1 MTGPDLQDGQSGP
14 GRLVAR
20 RGVLAAAALA
30 PLAAATPSSA
40 AASPEPGHRHVLH
53 PVRTTIGDWRDVGKE
68 LLTEGIMW
76 GETFRAGFPRR
87 DLRVTSRGVEVATNL
102 ALRSYAAF
110 TRYGDGRTMIMGD
123 LAVTEEELGRV
134 TDVVQAA
141 GLELTSVHKHLLAHA
156 PALLWCHVH
165 ALTEA
170 PEVAARHIRAALE
183 TTGTPLPPRLATPA
197 AADLDTGRLDAV
209 LRGRGTDYAGTYKFT
224 FARRETLVDHHRVIP
239 WGMGAVTGVNFQP
252 LGRGRAAVN
261 GALALTAGEVQPA
274 IRALR
279 RGGID
284 VVELHNHTLTEE
296 PRLFFA
302 HYWAVGDAVGLAHCL
317 SAAVATTNVTWQAT
331 PGVDRTRS

>member
-1 MTGPDLQDGQSGP
+1 M
-14 GRLVAR
+14 
-20 RGVLAAAALA
+20 
-30 PLAAATPSSA
+30 
-40 AASPEPGHRHVLH
+40 
-53 PVRTTIGDWRDVGKE
+53 RTTIGDWRDVGKE

-87 DLRVTSRGVEVATNL
+87 DLRVASRDVEVATNL
-102 ALRSYAAF
+102 ALRSYVAF
-110 TRYGDGRTMIMGD
+110 TRYGDGRTMVMGD

-134 TDVVQAA
+134 TDVIQAA
-141 GLELTSVHKHLLAHA
+141 GLELTSVHKHLLAHS

-165 ALTEA
+165 TLTEA

-183 TTGTPLPPRLATPA
+183 TTGTPLPPRLATPTT
-197 AADLDTGRLDAV
+197 ADLDTGRLDAV

-224 FARRETLVDHHRVIP
+224 FARREMVVDHHRVIP

-252 LGRGRAAVN
+252 LGGERAAVN
-261 GALALTAGEVQPA
+261 GALALTAAEVQPA

-279 RGGID
+279 HGGVDI
-284 VVELHNHTLTEE
+284 VELHNHTLTEE

-302 HYWAVGDAVGLAHCL
+302 HYWAVGDAAGLAHCL
-317 SAAVATTNVTWQAT
+317 SEAVATTNVTWQAT